1 MRGFNYKKSIQTLNL
16 IAQANGGS
24 VNKMKAIKLMW
35 LADRLHLRRYGRMIT
50 EDSYFA
56 LPLGPVPSA
65 ARDIL
70 EENPFLNDI
79 ELEYG
84 QEYLKSTDKFTY
96 SALKLPDL
104 NVFSQTD
111 VETIQTVISKYN
123 QFDHFQ
129 LSDMS
134 HSFPEW
140 AKFKSALEKKIA
152 SRFDINPE
160 DFFAEY
166 DDGTGLFTDE
176 KNSLDLSHKIF
187 QENQQLLSLIQ

>member
-1 MRGFNYKKSIQTLNL
+1 M
-16 IAQANGGS
+16 IAQANDGS
-24 VNKMKAIKLMW
+24 VSKMKAIKLIW
-35 LADRLHLRRYGRMIT
+35 LSDRLHLRRYGRMIT

-65 ARDIL
+65 TRDIL
-70 EENPFLNDI
+70 EDNPFLNDI

-84 QEYLKSTDKFTY
+84 KEYIQATDKYTY
-96 SALKLPDL
+96 TARKAPDI

-111 VETIQTVISKYN
+111 IEIIKTIISRYN

-129 LSDMS
+129 LSELS

-140 AKFKSALEKKIA
+140 AKFKSPLEKKIA

-160 DFFAEY
+160 DFFADY
-166 DDGTGLFTDE
+166 DDGTGLFNEDKE
-176 KNSLDLSHKIF
+176 GLELSHKLF
-187 QENQQLLSLIQ
+187 QENQKLLSFLQ